1 MNVQNHSLGI
11 RIKYYRKKNGLT
23 QKQLGEAV
31 GVVESAI
38 RNYEL
43 GNRTPDIKILQ
54 NIALELGVDLYTLY
68 SPYHFNPSASIHALF
83 QMQELYG
90 IEPTEIDGEIVLK
103 VNKDGSELKP
113 YLDFWYHALTS
124 LTEDR
129 ISEQDY
135 NDWMDAFPTFAGMD
149 ETGLPIWGKDVI
161 KPKQLTEE
169 EELERE
175 YEIYIAVNTRAGKKE
190 LMNFEEYKEFR
201 RTQAN
206 K

>member
-1 MNVQNHSLGI
+1 MNVQNHALGV
-11 RIKYYRKKNGLT
+11 RIKYYRQQNGLT

-43 GNRTPDIKILQ
+43 GKRTPDIQTLQ
-54 NIALELGVDLYTLY
+54 NIAMELGVDLYTLY
-68 SPYHFNPSASIHALF
+68 SPYHFDPSASIHALF
-83 QMQELYG
+83 QMQEMYG
-90 IEPTEIDGEIVLK
+90 IEPAEIDGEIVLK
-103 VNKDGSELKP
+103 VNKGGSELKP
-113 YLDFWYHALTS
+113 YLEYWYSAFKS
-124 LTEDR
+124 FTEDR

-161 KPKQLTEE
+161 KPKKLTPE

-175 YEIYIAVNTRAGKKE
+175 YEIYIAANTWAGKKE
-190 LMNFEEYKEFR
+190 LMSFEEYKEFR
-201 RTQAN
+201 HKEDNR
-206 K
+206 